1 MDKRI
6 LCVDDEAVL
15 RALLI
20 RRCTEWGYDIECAS
34 GADEAIEMFEGMQP
48 FLVITDLKLAEPVD
62 GVTLADRLH
71 RRDPMCIFIALSG
84 FVNSFDLGYLLGAGV
99 FTDVLLKPLEPDVL
113 KTVIEYAWDKRM
125 RWEVLNG
132 N

>member
-34 GADEAIEMFEGMQP
+34 GADEAIEMFDGMQP
-48 FLVITDLKLAEPVD
+48 FLVITDLKLDNHID

-71 RRDPMCIFIALSG
+71 RRDPMCIFIALSE
-84 FVNSFDLGYLLGAGV
+84 FVNSFDLGYLLGAV
-99 FTDVLLKPLEPDVL
+99 FTDVLQKPVETEVL
-113 KTVIEYAWDKRM
+113 KTVIDYAWDKRM
-125 RWEVLNG
+125 RWEVLNS
-132 N
+132 